1 MATIK
6 ETGKIIALGEIKSG
20 ALRDGGT
27 WSRQDCIIE
36 IPISENSHKDVSVS
50 LNTEQIELVKR
61 LSLGTIVDVE
71 YYVTAREWQGKWYNN
86 VNVRSIAPVA
96 LASTPQ
102 TPQYAPVAQ
111 PAPVAKAAP
120 AAWEKEEEPDLPF

>member
-27 WSRQDCIIE
+27 WSRQDCVIE
-36 IPISENSHKDVSVS
+36 IPISENSHKDVAVS

-61 LSLGTIVDVE
+61 LPIGAIVDVE

-102 TPQYAPVAQ
+102 YAPVAQ
-111 PAPVAKAAP
+111 PAPVVKAAP
-120 AAWEKEEEPDLPF
+120 VAKKEEEDPDLPF